1 MIETFFGQS
10 PTAGSG
16 YPCWL
21 PHVPRWSHRM
31 NHDVG
36 DSINPVYNSLCLS
49 VCYLPEIRSS
59 VSQYLVQSRYRQV
72 SLLVTVTHDP
82 VANSLVTMSSLWWCI
97 TEWAQR
103 YLSVIRSDKSQS
115 RFVPTQQT
123 LSKIPVVHLYS
134 HPVTLW
140 RLVHPK
146 HSYDIRECTISWSK
160 EMILDIRKSLAN
172 ELHDLCAMLRIGS
185 CPSHHSPN
193 DVIPL
198 SMTSNVHSQET
209 MTIFWSTS

>member
-1 MIETFFGQS
+1 MLL
-10 PTAGSG
+10 A
-16 YPCWL
+16 
-21 PHVPRWSHRM
+21 R
-31 NHDVG
+31 
-36 DSINPVYNSLCLS
+36 DSIVGISIPSSISLPASLFTRS
-49 VCYLPEIRSS
+49 VIHHPA
-59 VSQYLVQSRYRQV
+59 
-72 SLLVTVTHDP
+72 T
-82 VANSLVTMSSLWWCI
+82 NSLVTMLARLIVMCI

-123 LSKIPVVHLYS
+123 LSEIPVVHLYS

-146 HSYDIRECTISWSK
+146 HSYGIGRCTISWSK
-160 EMILDIRKSLAN
+160 EKILDIRKALAY
-172 ELHDLCAMLRIGS
+172 ELHDLCARLRIGS

-198 SMTSNVHSQET
+198 STTSNVHGQET
-209 MTIFWSTS
+209 VTIYWSTS